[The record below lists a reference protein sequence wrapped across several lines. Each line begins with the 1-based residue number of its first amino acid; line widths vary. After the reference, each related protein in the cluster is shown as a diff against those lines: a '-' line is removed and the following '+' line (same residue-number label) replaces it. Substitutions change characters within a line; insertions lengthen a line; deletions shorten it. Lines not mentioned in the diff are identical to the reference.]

1 MTIFQKLKFLFSR
14 SQKRQLIIIGVLI
27 LIGMVLEM
35 AGLGIMVPAL
45 AILLKTDI
53 GKEYPSIK
61 PFLNLIGNP
70 SQQKLV
76 IIGMSF
82 LVLLY
87 LIKALFMLYLSSKQ
101 ARFSAGLSSGLSR
114 KLFLGY
120 LKQPYSFHLQRN
132 SAQLLRNIQNEVS
145 LFNSITQSVIVI
157 STEFSMILSVALIL
171 IILEPI
177 GAISITTF
185 FGFSAII
192 FHRLTKKK
200 LLVWGNQRQFHLG
213 QINQHL
219 LQGLGAVKDVKI
231 LGREKYFLEEF
242 DQHNTAQAK
251 IFAKVDTLAVVP
263 RLYLELLTMI
273 GMAGLVILMIIQSK
287 PLDLLLPTLGV
298 FMAAAFRMIPSVNRI
313 MGSVQ
318 IIRYSQP
325 VIENL
330 YSEFSIIKKY
340 EDSIKVNNE
349 SSTSF
354 DNFLV
359 VENLNFQYPS
369 GIINALSE
377 ISIQIRR
384 GESIGFIGPSGSGKS
399 TLIDIILGLL
409 TPNTGEIKVD
419 EKSIHL
425 NLREWQNKIGYVPQ
439 TIYLTDDTL
448 RRNVAF
454 GLPDELINNEN
465 VNRAIKA
472 AQLEEFVAGQPDGLD
487 TKVGERGIRLSGGQ
501 RQRIG
506 IARALYHDP
515 SVLVL
520 DEATSALDT
529 DTEKGVMSAV
539 NALHGKK
546 TILIVAHRLSTVENC
561 DRLYKLEKGRIVKV
575 DTPECEIL
583 KILNI

>member
-1 MTIFQKLKFLFSR
+1 MTFFQKLKFLFSR
-14 SQKRQLIIIGVLI
+14 SQKRQLIIIGTLI
-27 LIGMVLEM
+27 IIGMVLEM
-35 AGLGIMVPAL
+35 AGLGIMIPAL

-61 PFLNLIGNP
+61 PLLNLIGNP

-76 IIGMSF
+76 VIGMSF
-82 LVLLY
+82 LVILY

-114 KLFLGY
+114 KLFFGY
-120 LKQPYSFHLQRN
+120 LKQPYTFHLQRN

-157 STEFSMILSVALIL
+157 STEFSMILSVALML

-177 GAISITTF
+177 GAMAITTF

-192 FHRLTKKK
+192 FYRLTKKK

-213 QINQHL
+213 LINQHL

-242 DQHNTAQAK
+242 DEHNTAQAK
-251 IFAKVDTLAVVP
+251 IFQKVDTLAIVP
-263 RLYLELLTMI
+263 RLYLELLTVV
-273 GMAGLVILMIIQSK
+273 GMAGLVILMIVQSK
-287 PLDLLLPTLGV
+287 PLNLLLPTLGV

-330 YSEFSIIKKY
+330 YSEFYIIKQ
-340 EDSIKVNNE
+340 NE
-349 SSTSF
+349 
-354 DNFLV
+354 DNFKNNDSNITFNNFII
-359 VENLNFQYPS
+359 VENLSFRYPL
-369 GIINALSE
+369 GNINALSE
-377 ISIQIRR
+377 IYIQIRK
-384 GESIGFIGPSGSGKS
+384 GETIGFIGPSGSGKS

-409 TPNTGEIKVD
+409 KPNTGEIKLD
-419 EKSIHL
+419 NKNIKL
-425 NLREWQNKIGYVPQ
+425 NLREWQNMIGYVPQ

-454 GLPDELINNEN
+454 GIPDEQIDNEN
-465 VNRAIKA
+465 VKRAIQA
-472 AQLEEFVAGQPDGLD
+472 AQLEDFIAAQPDGLD

-529 DTEKGVMSAV
+529 DTEKGVMNAV

-561 DRLYKLEKGRIVKV
+561 DRLFRLEKGKLFSI
-575 DTPECEIL
+575 
-583 KILNI
+583 